1 MEAIKKPQFQV
12 VYGSKDITKDI
23 SKSLISLTYNDAEE
37 GETDDVS
44 FEVEDTDG
52 LWRDA
57 WYPSKGDT
65 IELSIGYDGVLLN
78 CGKFVVDEIAL
89 QGAPDTVTIRG
100 LAAATNSPLRTKRS
114 TAHEKQTLKQI
125 AEKIADK
132 NGLSVQGEIANIQIE
147 RVTQNRES
155 DLGFLAR
162 IAKEYG
168 YLFSVRDKNLI
179 FTSIYAIEGGQPVL
193 DIDRTDLIRYQVT
206 DKSVATF
213 KAATVKYREPKT
225 NAVVTATVNA
235 GDKATEFMVAA
246 NNVVSQV
253 VNPTNAANNIVA
265 SANNVISQV
274 NSPNNAENRI
284 VAAANNVIAQVGG
297 ANTTTSGDVLELDL
311 KAENKQQATT
321 KAQAALHRANTDG
334 QDGNFVVYGEPL
346 FVAGNN
352 FMLTGMGK
360 LSGKWHIS
368 KSSHSISRGGG
379 YITSLEAKRIKDVD
393 KPEQRKT
400 PKRKPKRPKYKAKS
414 GGGAGGLRSLDSDRV

>member
-125 AEKIADK
+125 AEKIAAK

-168 YLFSVRDKNLI
+168 YLFSVRDKSLI

-193 DIDRTDLIRYQVT
+193 DIDRTDLIRYRVT

-235 GDKATEFMVAA
+235 GDKLSVITTTAID
-246 NNVVSQV
+246 VV
-253 VNPTNAANNIVA
+253 T
-265 SANNVISQV
+265 
-274 NSPNNAENRI
+274 
-284 VAAANNVIAQVGG
+284 GG

>member
-65 IELSIGYDGVLLN
+65 IELSIGYDGVLMN

-125 AEKIADK
+125 AEKIAAK

-168 YLFSVRDKNLI
+168 YLFSVRDKSLI
-179 FTSIYAIEGGQPVL
+179 FTSIYGIEGGQPVL
-193 DIDRTDLIRYQVT
+193 DIDRTDLIRYRVT

-235 GDKATEFMVAA
+235 GDKLSLITTTAID
-246 NNVVSQV
+246 
-253 VNPTNAANNIVA
+253 IVT
-265 SANNVISQV
+265 
-274 NSPNNAENRI
+274 
-284 VAAANNVIAQVGG
+284 GG
-297 ANTTTSGDVLELDL
+297 ANTTTSSDVLELDL

-368 KSSHSISRGGG
+368 KSSHSISRGSG
-379 YITSLEAKRIKDVD
+379 YITSIEAKRIKDVD

>member
-1 MEAIKKPQFQV
+1 MEAIKQPQFKV
-12 VYGSKDITKDI
+12 VYASKDITKDI

-57 WYPSKGDT
+57 WYPAKGDT
-65 IELSIGYDGVLLN
+65 IELSIGYDGVLMN
-78 CGKFVVDEIAL
+78 CGKFVVDEISL

-114 TAHEKQTLKQI
+114 TAHEAQTLKQI
-125 AEKIADK
+125 AEKIAQK
-132 NGLSVQGEIANIQIE
+132 NGLTVQGEIANIQIE

-168 YLFSVRDKNLI
+168 YLFSVRDKSLI
-179 FTSIYAIEGGQPVL
+179 FTSIYGIEGNKPVL
-193 DIDRTDLIRYQVT
+193 DIDRTDLIRYRVT
-206 DKSVATF
+206 DKSTATF
-213 KAATVKYREPKT
+213 KAATVKYREPKSNT
-225 NAVVTATVNA
+225 VVTATVKA
-235 GDKATEFMVAA
+235 GDKLSIITTTAID
-246 NNVVSQV
+246 
-253 VNPTNAANNIVA
+253 IVT
-265 SANNVISQV
+265 
-274 NSPNNAENRI
+274 
-284 VAAANNVIAQVGG
+284 GG
-297 ANTTTSGDVLELDL
+297 ANLTTSSDVLELDL
-311 KAENKQQATT
+311 KAENKQQAET

-334 QDGNFVVYGEPL
+334 QDGSFVVYGEPL

-352 FMLTGMGK
+352 FMLTGLGK
-360 LSGKWHIS
+360 LSGRWHIS

-379 YITSLEAKRIKDVD
+379 YITSLEAKRLKDVD

-400 PKRKPKRPKYKAKS
+400 PKRKPKRTKYKAKS

>member
-12 VYGSKDITKDI
+12 IYGSKDITKDI

-125 AEKIADK
+125 AEKIAAK

-168 YLFSVRDKNLI
+168 YLFSVRDKSLI
-179 FTSIYAIEGGQPVL
+179 FTSIYGIENGQPVL
-193 DIDRTDLIRYQVT
+193 DIDRTDLIRYRVT
-206 DKSVATF
+206 DKSVKTF

-225 NAVVTATVNA
+225 NAVVTATVKA
-235 GDKATEFMVAA
+235 GEEFSILTTTAIKVAT
-246 NNVVSQV
+246 
-253 VNPTNAANNIVA
+253 
-265 SANNVISQV
+265 
-274 NSPNNAENRI
+274 
-284 VAAANNVIAQVGG
+284 GG
-297 ANTTTSGDVLELDL
+297 ANLTTSDDVMEIDL
-311 KAENKQQATT
+311 KAENKQQAET

-334 QDGNFVVYGEPL
+334 QDGNFAVYGEPL

>member
-125 AEKIADK
+125 AEKIAAK

-168 YLFSVRDKNLI
+168 YLFSVRDKSLI

-193 DIDRTDLIRYQVT
+193 DIDRTDLIRYRVT

-235 GDKATEFMVAA
+235 GDKLSVITTTAID
-246 NNVVSQV
+246 
-253 VNPTNAANNIVA
+253 IVT
-265 SANNVISQV
+265 
-274 NSPNNAENRI
+274 
-284 VAAANNVIAQVGG
+284 GG
-297 ANTTTSGDVLELDL
+297 ANTTTSSDVLELDL

>member
-1 MEAIKKPQFQV
+1 MEAIKKPQFKV
-12 VYGSKDITKDI
+12 LYSSKDITKDI

-37 GETDDVS
+37 GESDEIS
-44 FEVEDTDG
+44 FELEDTDG

-57 WYPSKGDT
+57 WYPVKGDMM
-65 IELSIGYDGVLLN
+65 ELSIGYDGVLMN
-78 CGKFVVDEIAL
+78 CGKFVIDEIAL

-125 AEKIADK
+125 AEKLAQK
-132 NGLSVQGEIANIQIE
+132 NGLTVQGEIANIQIE

-155 DLGFLAR
+155 DLAFLAR

-168 YLFSVRDKNLI
+168 YLFSVRDKSLI
-179 FTSIYAIEGGQPVL
+179 FTSIYGIEGGQPVL
-193 DIDRTDLIRYQVT
+193 DIDRTDLIRYRVT
-206 DKSVATF
+206 DKSIKTF
-213 KAATVKYREPKT
+213 KAATVKYRDPKS

-235 GDKATEFMVAA
+235 GDKLSIITTTAID
-246 NNVVSQV
+246 
-253 VNPTNAANNIVA
+253 IVT
-265 SANNVISQV
+265 
-274 NSPNNAENRI
+274 
-284 VAAANNVIAQVGG
+284 GG
-297 ANTTTSGDVLELDL
+297 ANITTSSDVLELDL

-321 KAQAALHRANTDG
+321 KAQAALHRANTEG
-334 QDGNFVVYGEPL
+334 QEGNFALYGEPL

-368 KSSHSISRGGG
+368 KSSHTISRSGG
-379 YITSLEAKRIKDVD
+379 YVTTLEAKRIKDVD

-400 PKRKPKRPKYKAKS
+400 PKRKPKRTKYKAKS

>member
-125 AEKIADK
+125 AEKIAAK

-168 YLFSVRDKNLI
+168 YLFSVRDKSLI
-179 FTSIYAIEGGQPVL
+179 FTSIYGIEGGQPVL
-193 DIDRTDLIRYQVT
+193 DIDRTDLIRYRVT

-235 GDKATEFMVAA
+235 GDKLSVITTTAID
-246 NNVVSQV
+246 
-253 VNPTNAANNIVA
+253 IVT
-265 SANNVISQV
+265 
-274 NSPNNAENRI
+274 
-284 VAAANNVIAQVGG
+284 GG

-334 QDGNFVVYGEPL
+334 QDGSFVVYGEPL

>member
-1 MEAIKKPQFQV
+1 MEAIKQPQFQV

-65 IELSIGYDGVLLN
+65 IELSIGYDGVLMN

-125 AEKIADK
+125 AQKIADK
-132 NGLSVQGEIANIQIE
+132 NGLLVQGEIANIQIE

-168 YLFSVRDKNLI
+168 YLFSVRDKSLI
-179 FTSIYAIEGGQPVL
+179 FTSIYGIESGQPVL
-193 DIDRTDLIRYQVT
+193 DIDRTDLIRYRVT
-206 DKSVATF
+206 DKSVKTF

-235 GDKATEFMVAA
+235 GDKIDLVG
-246 NNVVSQV
+246 
-253 VNPTNAANNIVA
+253 
-265 SANNVISQV
+265 
-274 NSPNNAENRI
+274 
-284 VAAANNVIAQVGG
+284 AAAAGVTAGIGG
-297 ANTTTSGDVLELDL
+297 ANTTTSDDVMEIDL

-400 PKRKPKRPKYKAKS
+400 PKRKPKRTKYKAKS